1 MERYRPVKIYMTA
14 TIEVLIDDEKESP
27 EMQEQKMADQA
38 IDFVQ
43 CLGASDDF
51 VQCLGASE
59 VDFEMAE
66 FND

>member
-14 TIEVLIDDEKESP
+14 TIEILVDDGKES
-27 EMQEQKMADQA
+27 QEAQDQKMTDQA

-43 CLGASDDF
+43 CLGMP
-51 VQCLGASE
+51 E
-59 VDFEMAE
+59 IDFEMAE

>member
-14 TIEVLIDDEKESP
+14 TIEVLVDDEKESP
-27 EMQEQKMADQA
+27 EVQDQKMTDQS
-38 IDFVQ
+38 I
-43 CLGASDDF
+43 DF

>member
-1 MERYRPVKIYMTA
+1 MSERYRTVKIYMTA
-14 TIEVLIDDEKESP
+14 TIEVLVRDSETQE
-27 EMQEQKMADQA
+27 EQEQKMTDQA
-38 IDFVQ
+38 I
-43 CLGASDDF
+43 DF

>member
-14 TIEVLIDDEKESP
+14 TIEILVDDGKES
-27 EMQEQKMADQA
+27 QEAQNQKMIDQS

-43 CLGASDDF
+43 CLGMP
-51 VQCLGASE
+51 E
-59 VDFEMAE
+59 IDFEMAE

>member
-14 TIEVLIDDEKESP
+14 IIEVLVDDERESA
-27 EMQEQKMADQA
+27 QEQEKKMTDFA

-43 CLGASDDF
+43 CLGS
-51 VQCLGASE
+51 SE
-59 VDFEMAE
+59 TTFEMAE

>member
-14 TIEVLIDDEKESP
+14 TIEILVDDEKES
-27 EMQEQKMADQA
+27 QEAQDRKMMDQA

-43 CLGASDDF
+43 CLGMPEIDF
-51 VQCLGASE
+51 AT
-59 VDFEMAE
+59 AE

>member
-14 TIEVLIDDEKESP
+14 TIEVLVRDSETE
-27 EMQEQKMADQA
+27 EEQEHKMTDQA

-43 CLGASDDF
+43 CLGAS
-51 VQCLGASE
+51 E
-59 VDFEMAE
+59 VDFWTAE